1 MNPHTGILSTGGNLD
16 REYEPACR
24 LWIAACDSDR
34 PPKFSLTSIDVLV
47 EDEND
52 NTPVFEQV
60 IYEKE
65 IVENSEQRVLLCVFA
80 EDLDTGNN
88 SNVSYSI
95 ISGND
100 MESFAIDFTSGCI
113 RSLRVLDREVISHYR
128 LVISATDQGIPP
140 LKAEALVKI
149 NVLDENDNAPR
160 FSHLFHT
167 RIYEDLEVGAP
178 VLLISATDRD
188 DDANHTFSIDDDFGA
203 QFSID
208 IHTGQMYLRRPLD
221 RETQSSYRFR
231 VTVSDETWSVHTTAA
246 VHVLDINDNPPSF
259 ASDTYLFMVNST
271 QVGQSIGR
279 IYAIDEDDGENGFVR
294 YRFNRDVR
302 WLSIDALSGELRLL
316 AVPEV
321 GILEVA
327 VIAQDNGVPM
337 MTSMVPVTVVAT
349 PVNCRS
355 SCSIAVDRRA
365 TKGTVIGK
373 IEEHCA
379 DIHLAKMTRAFLSDN
394 SFVAVDP
401 EGVLVVTGDI
411 PEDVSAITVTLIF
424 HTESGETALGATV
437 GVVHAH
443 DHDSGIAGELHFHMN
458 GSDPF
463 HIHPNGSLV
472 LTTSLDY
479 EDRRQHVL
487 LVIVTDHGEPPK
499 SANAQIVI
507 DVVDVDDNPPV
518 IEDDH
523 LVYAIT
529 SIDDM
534 VCPGFSDVDTAYSD
548 LRFSTS
554 SSEYVVFATSNGSC
568 ISFRDVIPHHVDW
581 TTTDGHHWVTTR
593 LTVIDMLPKRPS
605 IRDETVTMSE
615 NALFGTIVISYGAVV
630 LSETSEQFSAE
641 SGDITVMTR
650 RGIHDDQLTIFKKSQ
665 FGRYLENSKLTV
677 KIVDVAPSPV
687 FSTATYTVD
696 VVDTIPMFSTFFDF
710 EMIMPTD
717 CHWEIVDGNEK
728 KVVCCNRTTS
738 RSELIISVVPTKEER
753 FATVGF
759 IREGVQSVSI
769 ARISTLAPG
778 EFTTYRIGEKRL
790 GEIFSLSSDG
800 VLTSTRP
807 LKQSSRSVY
816 NLTVI
821 MQPHV
826 FVDLDFERSV
836 IPTKVEA
843 TSILANR
850 AAEFDL
856 EYISAGAVEE
866 CHARDEERFQV
877 LSTCRF
883 IVKRPID
890 GEEVLA
896 SISGVSVRIALRS
909 LQPSKKLLQSVL
921 QLVFYATSTGVA
933 EFLTELQQ
941 FYSDM
946 TFYPLA
952 IDVVAHHRNT
962 LALAILD
969 RNHKVVT
976 PQDAHNIVQKFLK
989 LTEFPHVL
997 IESMKT
1003 NASAQ
1008 IHVVENPVMYPVI
1021 RPLVPLRNAQR
1032 TAFACMRDLVRS
1044 SQVTSLS
1051 NVAFVTLVPTEQLRI
1066 GLLNQSLLTND
1077 DSCNGS
1083 QSLAIEFRTRESY
1096 GTIVVLSYELEHSV
1110 IEVHG
1115 SVVRYRVINPHRIPI
1130 AITLDRKSVDDGKWH
1145 HVMLELTSDRK
1156 TITFKMDDIGKQAL
1170 SREVL
1175 PALISAG
1182 LERIQFGRNGPQRQ
1196 VVYVMYHYDRHF
1208 SGCLRRLVINGRLQP
1223 LLYDPKYSDELFSTI
1238 YHGVVAECVMDSPH
1252 ITLLQNTTI
1261 VSCLVFVGGPAV
1273 VCVLII
1279 VVVQILRRNEA
1290 KGSKRCDQ
1298 ETDSCTHQSIRLYIV
1313 NTRSFRD

>member
-1 MNPHTGILSTGGNLD
+1 
-16 REYEPACR
+16 
-24 LWIAACDSDR
+24 
-34 PPKFSLTSIDVLV
+34 
-47 EDEND
+47 
-52 NTPVFEQV
+52 
-60 IYEKE
+60 
-65 IVENSEQRVLLCVFA
+65 
-80 EDLDTGNN
+80 
-88 SNVSYSI
+88 
-95 ISGND
+95 
-100 MESFAIDFTSGCI
+100 
-113 RSLRVLDREVISHYR
+113 
-128 LVISATDQGIPP
+128 
-140 LKAEALVKI
+140 
-149 NVLDENDNAPR
+149 
-160 FSHLFHT
+160 
-167 RIYEDLEVGAP
+167 
-178 VLLISATDRD
+178 
-188 DDANHTFSIDDDFGA
+188 
-203 QFSID
+203 
-208 IHTGQMYLRRPLD
+208 
-221 RETQSSYRFR
+221 
-231 VTVSDETWSVHTTAA
+231 
-246 VHVLDINDNPPSF
+246 
-259 ASDTYLFMVNST
+259 
-271 QVGQSIGR
+271 GR

-424 HTESGETALGATV
+424 HTESGETACYYMNLMLSHGNAHAPQFVENIFYFAILENSTVGATV

-717 CHWEIVDGNEK
+717 CHWEIVDGNDK
-728 KVVCCNRTTS
+728 KTFCILNNGSLAVCGHLCIPSYRLMTEVVCCNRTTS

-821 MQPHV
+821 MQPHVGHPHVTDVLV

-1003 NASAQ
+1003 SLCNDNVCALDDKCLQAVFFRNKSLLFYGSKSVWNVPNGFVTTRCKCTNSRCGKPCDVPCDTSSCSTEECPANGLRMHERSCTNGECFSGFVGAMCSLQSDYEQSLARETSTVEASSKDQQNRLCARMNCGDGSCRVHRGQ
-1008 IHVVENPVMYPVI
+1008 PICHCSDGLKATDCSYG
-1021 RPLVPLRNAQR
+1021 
-1032 TAFACMRDLVRS
+1032 

-1182 LERIQFGRNGPQRQ
+1182 LERIQFGRNGPQR
-1196 VVYVMYHYDRHF
+1196 HF

-1290 KGSKRCDQ
+1290 KGSKRSDQ
-1298 ETDSCTHQSIRLYIV
+1298 KWMQAELY
-1313 NTRSFRD
+1313 RR